1 MLTARATA
9 IDLDDGSLG
18 GWLPADPDRSTTAS
32 SSSTA
37 GGGGK
42 SPVPSWKVYTAV
54 VLAQYP
60 LYELNALWLIPALE
74 SAAGAGLDLAAVA
87 ADASSS
93 SSSSSS
99 SSFSFFSFGG
109 HVLQVPARLFVE
121 APQAVRGL
129 AVAAWT
135 AVGAVF
141 FTLPLAQRL
150 LRWYGFIGGE
160 NRSCPGLPELS
171 RGAAA
176 TAMTYGVAVAGF
188 HAVQQPELVNAVVKA
203 ISSS

>member
-18 GWLPADPDRSTTAS
+18 GWLPADPDRAPGGSNAS
-32 SSSTA
+32 A
-37 GGGGK
+37 AAAAGK
-42 SPVPSWKVYTAV
+42 SSVPSWKVYTAV

-74 SAAGAGLDLAAVA
+74 TAAAAGGGAGLDVVVA
-87 ADASSS
+87 AGATDVGH
-93 SSSSSS
+93 
-99 SSFSFFSFGG
+99 SFG
-109 HVLQVPARLFVE
+109 HVFQIPARLFVE

-141 FTLPLAQRL
+141 VTLPMAQRL

-171 RGAAA
+171 MGAAA
-176 TAMTYGVAVAGF
+176 TAVTYGATVAGF
-188 HAVQQPELVNAVVKA
+188 HLVQQPDLVDAVVKA